1 MYVDDVA
8 GMQVIWGMVQAEKEK
23 DVEGRI
29 RRMREWEGVRVAR
42 EEKDRVDAEGLGKEG
57 RSRKGGEGKE
67 QGKKVRE
74 KMELLKGERGKGKGH
89 SDGGREATK
98 HVAKGDGRQKPSRQS
113 AADDGATVRKRV
125 SFA

>member
-1 MYVDDVA
+1 MYVDDVQ

-23 DVEGRI
+23 DVEGKV

-42 EEKDRVDAEGLGKEG
+42 EEKDRLEGERLGKEG
-57 RSRKGGEGKE
+57 KAK
-67 QGKKVRE
+67 GKKVRE
-74 KMELLKGERGKGKGH
+74 KMTALKAEKGEGKGRRS

-98 HVAKGDGRQKPSRQS
+98 HIRKGVEKQKDSRQS
-113 AADDGATVRKRV
+113 AANGASTNGVKVKKQV